1 MEHIAKMVENQR
13 AYFLSEATKPIDFRI
28 QQLRKL
34 KTILKANEQE
44 MIEGIYQDF
53 KKSEFDTYTNE
64 LALLY
69 ADIDEAIHKIK
80 RWTKVKR
87 VRTNLVN
94 FPAKSYIIPEPLGV
108 ALVIGAWN
116 YPYQLSLAPMVPA
129 IAAGC
134 TVVLK
139 PSELPSNTS
148 RIIAKVINENFDSK
162 YLAVIEGGIA
172 ETTALL
178 EQKFDK
184 IFFTGSVPVGK
195 IVYQAAAKHLTPV
208 TLELGGKS
216 PAFITEKVNMKM
228 AVKRLVWSKFLN
240 SGQTCIAPDYVLVHR
255 SVKQEF
261 LDRLIVEI
269 KATEFSFEAGTFVQ
283 IINEKNVDRV
293 AGLIDPAKV
302 YYGGKVDCKNRYI
315 EPTVMT
321 NVNFEDKVMLDEI
334 FGPILPV
341 IEYDNLSDAIC
352 WVKERPKPLSCYLY
366 TEDKAIK
373 NRIVSEISFG
383 GGAVND
389 SVMHITNSH
398 LPFGG
403 VGDSGV
409 GSYHGD
415 AGFKAFSH
423 YKSVLDKP
431 TWIEFNL
438 KYYPHTPF
446 KLKWIKKLLS

>member
-1 MEHIAKMVENQR
+1 MEHIAKTVENQR
-13 AYFLSEATKPIDFRI
+13 AYFLSEATKPIDFRV
-28 QQLRKL
+28 QQLKKL
-34 KTILKANEQE
+34 KTVLKAHEQE

-80 RWTKVKR
+80 HWTKVKR
-87 VRTNLVN
+87 MRTNLVN

-116 YPYQLSLAPMVPA
+116 YPYQLSLAPIVPA

-148 RIIAKVINENFDSK
+148 RIMAKVINENFDPK
-162 YLAVIEGGIA
+162 FLAVIEGGIA

-255 SVKQEF
+255 SVKQAF
-261 LDRLIVEI
+261 LDALIAEI
-269 KATEFSFEAGTFVQ
+269 KATEFGFEAGTFVQ

-302 YYGGKVDCKNRYI
+302 YYGGKVDRENRYI

-321 NVNFEDKVMLDEI
+321 DVNFEDKIMLDEI
-334 FGPILPV
+334 FGPVLPV
-341 IEYDNLSDAIC
+341 IEYDNLSDAIR
-352 WVKERPKPLSCYLY
+352 WVKERPKPLSCYIY

-373 NRIVSEISFG
+373 NRILSEISFG

-389 SVMHITNSH
+389 GVMHITNPH

-415 AGFKAFSH
+415 AGFKAFTH

-446 KLKWIKKLLS
+446 KLKWIKRMLS

>member
-1 MEHIAKMVENQR
+1 MEHIAKTVENQR
-13 AYFLSEATKPIDFRI
+13 AYFLSEATKPIDFRV
-28 QQLRKL
+28 QQLKKL
-34 KTILKANEQE
+34 KTVLKAHEHE

-87 VRTNLVN
+87 VHTNLVN

-116 YPYQLSLAPMVPA
+116 YPYQLSLAPIIPA

-148 RIIAKVINENFDSK
+148 RIMAKIINENFDPK

-195 IVYQAAAKHLTPV
+195 IVYQAAAKHITPV

-228 AVKRLVWSKFLN
+228 AVKRLAWSKLLN

-255 SVKQEF
+255 SVKQQF
-261 LDRLIVEI
+261 LDALIAEI

-293 AGLIDPAKV
+293 AELIDPAKV
-302 YYGGKVDCKNRYI
+302 YYGGKVDRENRYI

-321 NVNFEDKVMLDEI
+321 DVNFEDKIMLDEI
-334 FGPILPV
+334 FGPVLPV
-341 IEYDNLSDAIC
+341 IEYDNLSDAIR
-352 WVKERPKPLSCYLY
+352 WVKERPKPLSCYIY

-373 NRIVSEISFG
+373 KRILSEISFG

-389 SVMHITNSH
+389 GVMHITNPH

-403 VGDSGV
+403 VGESGI
-409 GSYHGD
+409 GNYHGE
-415 AGFKAFSH
+415 AGFKAFTH

-446 KLKWIKKLLS
+446 KLKWIKRMLS

>member
-1 MEHIAKMVENQR
+1 MEHIENIVAYQR
-13 AYFLSEATKPIDFRI
+13 AYFLSEATKRIDFRVK
-28 QQLRKL
+28 QLKKL
-34 KTILKANEQE
+34 KSVLKAHEQE
-44 MIEGIYQDF
+44 MIEGIYLDF
-53 KKSEFDTYTNE
+53 KKSEFDAYTNE

-69 ADIDEAIHKIK
+69 SDIDEAIRKIK
-80 RWTKVKR
+80 RWAKVRR

-108 ALVIGAWN
+108 SLIIGAWN
-116 YPYQLSLAPMVPA
+116 YPYQLSFAPMIPA

-139 PSELPSNTS
+139 PSELPSHTS
-148 RIIAKVINENFDSK
+148 RIIAKIINENFDPR
-162 YLAVIEGGIA
+162 YIAVVEGGIP

-195 IVYQAAAKHLTPV
+195 IVYQAAAKNLAPV

-216 PAFITEKVNMKM
+216 PAFITEKCNMKM

-240 SGQTCIAPDYVLVHR
+240 SGQTCIAPDYILVHR
-255 SVKQEF
+255 SVKQQF
-261 LDRLIVEI
+261 LDALTAEI
-269 KATEFSFEAGTFVQ
+269 KANEFSFEAGTYVQ
-283 IINEKNVDRV
+283 IINDRNLERV
-293 AGLIDPAKV
+293 AALIDPAKV
-302 YYGGKVDCKNRYI
+302 YYGGKVDKENRYI
-315 EPTVMT
+315 EPTVMIDVDF
-321 NVNFEDKVMLDEI
+321 NDKVMQEEI

-341 IEYDNLSDAIC
+341 IQYANLSDAID
-352 WVKERPKPLSCYLY
+352 WVKERPRPLSCYVY
-366 TEDKAIK
+366 TEDKIIK
-373 NRIVSEISFG
+373 NRVLREISFG

-389 SVMHITNSH
+389 GVMHISNPS

-403 VGDSGV
+403 VGDSGI
-409 GSYHGD
+409 GSYHGE
-415 AGFKAFSH
+415 AGFKAFTH
-423 YKSVLDKP
+423 YKSILDKP
-431 TWIEFNL
+431 TWIEFPL